1 MKIEGD
7 FDSREYVMD
16 EALAGWL
23 EGAVEKPG
31 CCFRWTGDALC
42 EAGPM
47 PKTSGYTPFRIEAG
61 DRVRVDLYGASAV
74 AWKPIGKGE
83 HEWGD
88 RKCWHTGLNARKLP
102 DGGRNLKSEVPP
114 ERKRGRM
121 PSCGPHQRVL

>member
-23 EGAVEKPG
+23 EEVVEKPG

-47 PKTSGYTPFRIEAG
+47 PKGPKYVPFRIEAG
-61 DRVRVDLYGASAV
+61 DRVRIDLYGASV
-74 AWKPIGKGE
+74 VVWKHLGKPKY
-83 HEWGD
+83 EWGD
-88 RKCWHTGLNARKLP
+88 WKCWHTGLNARKLP

-114 ERKRGRM
+114 ERKHARNCDG
-121 PSCGPHQRVL
+121 STHQRVL